1 MTKTAPGNRAP
12 SYACQ
17 VFAAE
22 ELEVVSGANLGDPLM
37 PLEELCPGDVYEFLP
52 GAEALELAIHDAAAA
67 RAGSGQFLQKGAAA
81 QIVARGSEI
90 GAPGDSLRLEGR
102 LTFIGPEGDTVDL
115 LPIALL
121 GSGGRGGHLVFL
133 PLGPIEAKR
142 RYTLVRA
149 DADPGEVRLTDITP
163 VAFTRGTMITLGD
176 GRQCPVEDLRP
187 GDRVLTRDH
196 GAQPLRWVGHRTVR
210 GVGPFAP
217 VVIAKGTYA
226 NESDLIVSQHQR
238 LFLYQRGQARLT
250 ETAELFV
257 KALHLVDD
265 EAVFIR
271 TGGFVD
277 YFHLVFDQHEIIYAE
292 CIPTESLLINERS
305 LGQLPDEVLREVE
318 TRLPGLSHRPHFG
331 TEAEGRLLKRLG
343 PAALAKATDRG

>member
-1 MTKTAPGNRAP
+1 MTKSAPRGRAP

-17 VFAAE
+17 VFPAE
-22 ELEVVSGANLGDPLM
+22 DLEVVSGANLGDPLM
-37 PLEELCPGDVYEFLP
+37 PLHELCPGDVYEFLP
-52 GAEALELAIHDAAAA
+52 GSEALELAIHDADAAS
-67 RAGSGQFLQKGAAA
+67 AGSGRFLQKGATA
-81 QIVARGSEI
+81 QTVARGSEI

-102 LTFIGPEGDTVDL
+102 LTFIGPEGETVEL

-121 GSGGRGGHLVFL
+121 GPEGRDGHLVFL

-142 RYTLVRA
+142 RYTLVKA
-149 DADPGEVRLTDITP
+149 DAEPGEVRLTDITP

-196 GAQPLRWVGHRTVR
+196 GAQPLRWVGQRTVR

-238 LFLYQRGQARLT
+238 LFLYQRGETRLT
-250 ETAELFV
+250 ETAEMFV
-257 KALHLVDD
+257 KALHLVDG
-265 EAVFIR
+265 EEVFLR
-271 TGGFVD
+271 AGGFID
-277 YFHLVFDQHEIIYAE
+277 YFHLVFDRHEIIYAE
-292 CIPTESLLINERS
+292 CIPTESLLINERT
-305 LGQLPDEVLREVE
+305 LGQLPEEVQREVE
-318 TRLPGLSHRPHFG
+318 SHLPGLSHRPHFG

-343 PAALAKATDRG
+343 PAALTKATDRG